1 MHARGCAFEGR
12 DEVVR
17 GALDLPGGEGRSPG
31 ADEHHAEEPRAQ
43 EIVKQAKSMGFA
55 VVGEWVQ
62 EVAEMY
68 AEGLQ
73 AQALTVDVSEV
84 GR

>member
-1 MHARGCAFEGR
+1 MLQK
-12 DEVVR
+12 VV
-17 GALDLPGGEGRSPG
+17 GL
-31 ADEHHAEEPRAQ
+31 EEPRAQ

>member
-1 MHARGCAFEGR
+1 MLQK
-12 DEVVR
+12 VV
-17 GALDLPGGEGRSPG
+17 GL
-31 ADEHHAEEPRAQ
+31 EEPRAK
-43 EIVKQAKSMGFA
+43 EIAKQAKSMGFA